1 MDLAPMSGMTSVPA
15 GPDPARGTA
24 RAANYRRSRVLCLAA
39 ILCLI
44 VNCGD
49 EVPAVLAP
57 PPPPGL
63 VATTVTLEPSSVTL
77 DALGDTIR
85 LAATVLNQN
94 GDAMAGVPI
103 GYTSTDASV
112 VRVDGF
118 GLVTAIGNGSAVV
131 TAASGAATGV
141 ATVTVEQMVAQVRVS
156 PDSATLIAI
165 GDTLRL
171 EGRGARLARPGGA
184 GDVRVRV
191 VEQRLGGRGGQRT
204 AW

>member
-1 MDLAPMSGMTSVPA
+1 M
-15 GPDPARGTA
+15 
-24 RAANYRRSRVLCLAA
+24 
-39 ILCLI
+39 
-44 VNCGD
+44 
-49 EVPAVLAP
+49 
-57 PPPPGL
+57 
-63 VATTVTLEPSSVTL
+63 TL

-94 GDAMAGVPI
+94 GDAMSGVPI
-103 GYTSTDASV
+103 GYKSTDASV

-165 GDTLRL
+165 GDTLR
-171 EGRGARLARPGGA
+171 
-184 GDVRVRV
+184 
-191 VEQRLGGRGGQRT
+191 
-204 AW
+204 